1 MRKGDRFTLTG
12 VLTIVGVVL
21 LVFLVAGVLS
31 SFGGVDEDNDVA
43 KIDDVGSISKQT
55 FNHWYTV
62 VAKQPQPGQKK
73 PKPPPPLDSKQGKA
87 LKEQVL
93 QFLISSDW
101 IVGEA
106 EERGLSA
113 SEAEIRKQFAQT
125 KKQSFPNDKAYQ
137 RFLKTSGQTVQD
149 LLFRVRLDVL
159 SNKIRENVT
168 KGVSN
173 VSEGDIKDYYEE
185 NAQQFTQPE
194 RRDLEVILTKS
205 EAKADTAK
213 KEVESGSKWGQAAK
227 RLSTDPASK
236 NQGGKLLG
244 VTKGQQDPAFDAAI
258 FSAVKG
264 KIAGPVKTG
273 AGFYVF
279 RVTKITPEAKQ
290 SLKASTAGIRQL
302 IISQNQQ
309 KELDQFATNFRADWR
324 AKTDCA
330 EGYVIS
336 DCRNG
341 REETQTTPPP
351 TVPGQKKPIPG
362 ATGAAPP
369 ALDGTGGTLAT
380 GAKSGGDP
388 VIGVKDQQQSLG
400 GLGGGLGGAAA
411 GSQTAALALGGAPQ
425 KGGGP
430 TGAPTGLP
438 GGAVPPGAGGTQQ
451 GAPQQQQQGAPQG
464 GAGSP

>member
-173 VSEGDIKDYYEE
+173 VSEGDIKNYYEE

-205 EAKADTAK
+205 EAKADAAK

>member
-205 EAKADTAK
+205 EAKADAAK

-451 GAPQQQQQGAPQG
+451 GAPQQQQQGTPQG